1 MAKKPAPEQ
10 KAPESK
16 PAPKAALPDRST
28 ILKSLGLRIGLPLV
42 AGWLVAAFV
51 NHWIAY
57 AVVGALT
64 VAAAGLV
71 LWSLRRLEGSRKVAD
86 ILGGADV
93 TDKEGRKSAL
103 EKLDEMKEGGLAK
116 TLAKSQLLAA
126 DDPEAALREL
136 ETVDLKKALPAE
148 ADQVRFQRALIHLTR
163 AEVDLARQLVDG
175 IDLSRHE
182 DPKTRGAMGSVIAEA
197 WGRSGQAKKAKET
210 LDLFDPADPVY
221 ADVALQIFRARA
233 FVFASLNDTKAM
245 KAALRKLASENPQ
258 YLGVFLQKRV
268 HPLLEKE
275 AKQMFMQSGAAPK
288 RKVQYQR

>member
-1 MAKKPAPEQ
+1 MAKQPSQAPSEPKPA
-10 KAPESK
+10 AK
-16 PAPKAALPDRST
+16 PAVPDRGA
-28 ILKSLGLRIGLPLV
+28 IMRSLGLRLGLPLL
-42 AGWLVAAFV
+42 AIWLVAVFV
-51 NHWIAY
+51 NHWGAY
-57 AVVGALT
+57 ALAGTLT

-71 LWSLRRLEGSRKVAD
+71 VWSLRRLGSSREVAN
-86 ILGGADV
+86 ILESTNVA
-93 TDKEGRKSAL
+93 DKEGRKAAL
-103 EKLDEMKEGGLAK
+103 EKLDEMKRGGLAK

-163 AEVDLARQLVDG
+163 GEVDLARQLVDG

-182 DPKTRGAMGSVIAEA
+182 DPKNRAAMGAVVAEA

-210 LDLFDPADPVY
+210 LELFDPSDATY
-221 ADVALQIFRARA
+221 AEVALQLHRARA

-245 KAALRKLASENPQ
+245 KSALRRLAADNPQ

-275 AKQMFMQSGAAPK
+275 ARQMFMQSGAAPK
-288 RKVQYQR
+288 RKMQYQR